1 MTNTNNEYVLIAGSI
16 SKNTEKLYIDR
27 AHSFVRALTKSILD
41 ANAGLVVYLAGEP
54 VNENGDLLTF
64 DWTIVKEA
72 VDLMENYT
80 PAHQL
85 KIVTSRSAM
94 REKMSEENRMLI
106 RKLQVA
112 RFADVSYLDDDLIT
126 GGNIGSEQVD
136 AATAMIAL
144 GGGKGVSDR
153 ASKMRK
159 ANHPILPFDLE
170 LGGICDDG
178 KGALGLHA
186 HFYAEPLSMFP
197 CTGEA
202 VKNQLDTLSLQEPY
216 YGLERLSEIAVELLK
231 AEWAAQQLLHTPS
244 VLILTALPVELAAAK
259 KVFGIAD
266 DESPRLTS
274 NGIHFWS
281 TSIQRSDGPVT
292 GIVASFASA
301 GNVNASA
308 ITTMLLSEF
317 KPQKV
322 LMMGIAAGLREKMVL
337 GEVIISE
344 RVIYYESAAALEG
357 GKFAPRPE
365 ILGLHMPTKQ
375 NLNTYL
381 ATTSLS
387 ARLGERAQA
396 IGLEMPGNSQ
406 AGDVAAGIIVS
417 SATIASGELLIRDP
431 ALLERFRS
439 LHDKACVA
447 EMEAYGVFD
456 ACEKQGVPALIV
468 RGISDFGD
476 STKDDAFH
484 SIASVAAA
492 IITADYLQHGWIR
505 A

>member
-1 MTNTNNEYVLIAGSI
+1 MLQLLLPCCCRNSNP
-16 SKNTEKLYIDR
+16 
-27 AHSFVRALTKSILD
+27 KS
-41 ANAGLVVYLAGEP
+41 
-54 VNENGDLLTF
+54 
-64 DWTIVKEA
+64 
-72 VDLMENYT
+72 
-80 PAHQL
+80 
-85 KIVTSRSAM
+85 
-94 REKMSEENRMLI
+94 
-106 RKLQVA
+106 
-112 RFADVSYLDDDLIT
+112 LDDGDC
-126 GGNIGSEQVD
+126 GGV
-136 AATAMIAL
+136 
-144 GGGKGVSDR
+144 
-153 ASKMRK
+153 
-159 ANHPILPFDLE
+159 
-170 LGGICDDG
+170 
-178 KGALGLHA
+178 
-186 HFYAEPLSMFP
+186 
-197 CTGEA
+197 
-202 VKNQLDTLSLQEPY
+202 
-216 YGLERLSEIAVELLK
+216 ER
-231 AEWAAQQLLHTPS
+231 
-244 VLILTALPVELAAAK
+244 
-259 KVFGIAD
+259 
-266 DESPRLTS
+266 
-274 NGIHFWS
+274 
-281 TSIQRSDGPVT
+281 
-292 GIVASFASA
+292 
-301 GNVNASA
+301 
-308 ITTMLLSEF
+308 
-317 KPQKV
+317 
-322 LMMGIAAGLREKMVL
+322 KMVL

-365 ILGLHMPTKQ
+365 ILCLHMPTKQ

-396 IGLEMPGNSQ
+396 IGLEMPENSQ